1 MNENVLYFLTVIL
14 AINKSKYITD
24 KDKAVK
30 AFVTRWITQRW
41 QHEC

>member
-14 AINKSKYITD
+14 AINNSNYITD
-24 KDKAVK
+24 KQKAVDR
-30 AFVTRWITQRW
+30 FVTRWITQRW